1 MTTPR
6 QVSPTAPRLRAA
18 EREDLDAVVG
28 LLGVAGLPTAGLS
41 ATLADFYVAEQ
52 GGRIVGAIGLEPYGA
67 AALLRSAVVEPA
79 FRGSGVGEAMIRRI
93 LDHAGA
99 RGMSE
104 VFLLT
109 TTAERYFPR
118 FGFVEIAR
126 EDVPRAVQGSLEF
139 SEACPDSAV
148 VMRLELSTI

>member
-1 MTTPR
+1 M
-6 QVSPTAPRLRAA
+6 
-18 EREDLDAVVG
+18 
-28 LLGVAGLPTAGLS
+28 PTAGLS

-139 SEACPDSAV
+139 REACPDSAIA
-148 VMRLELSTI
+148 MRVGLSTI